1 MEEYNGGG
9 NPFFYPK
16 TVEFVS
22 IISFLFIINK
32 DSKLRKEVALQ
43 FSYFSKVSARL
54 SIILH
59 EQAVCVKRMALLFGC
74 TVCSYQMVGSVAGIL
89 GI

>member
-1 MEEYNGGG
+1 MGG

-22 IISFLFIINK
+22 IISFLFITDK

-54 SIILH
+54 PIIQH

-74 TVCSYQMVGSVAGIL
+74 AVCWNQLVGSVAGIL